1 MLPRTISNTSAG
13 SLNLTRVKNTAYPAA
28 KRSMEKT
35 MALISGRD
43 QFSIIPLMAKSKSIK
58 YETAKIILYFTELAF
73 VFVIGFGYGRQKL
86 INFNGYI

>member
-13 SLNLTRVKNTAYPAA
+13 SLNLTRVKNIAYPAA

-73 VFVIGFGYGRQKL
+73 VLVIGFGYGRQKL
-86 INFNGYI
+86 MNFNGYM